1 MSHVTPRISDA
12 DALANLKALR
22 LKPGSP
28 IYTKVLHVSRSGMQ
42 RVIGLY
48 VPHKGAIRGISFE
61 AAALLGWKYDNDR
74 GGVVVDGAGMDM
86 TFHTV
91 YSLSRTLFRK
101 GHRCTGN
108 DGRSGGRRCPS
119 NDHSNDWGQA
129 HRMAEEELREQGI
142 EPRYDGTDR
151 AEGGFYDRRAELAQ
165 TIVDREGLTYRKGRM
180 HSDGGYA
187 LHNVNLW

>member
-1 MSHVTPRISDA
+1 MSHVTPRISGPDA
-12 DALANLKALR
+12 HANLAALR
-22 LKPGSP
+22 LKAGSP

-48 VPHKGAIRGISFE
+48 VPHKGRIVGISFE
-61 AAALLGWKYDNDR
+61 AAALLGWKWDNDR

-91 YSLSRTLFRK
+91 YSLSRTLFPK
-101 GHRCTGN
+101 GHRCTGH
-108 DGRSGGRRCPS
+108 DGGDGGPRCPS
-119 NDHSNDWGQA
+119 NDHSNDYGTA
-129 HRMAEEELREQGI
+129 ARIARDELEAEGI
-142 EPRYDGTDR
+142 DPYAWNTDAERYDLDR
-151 AEGGFYDRRAELAQ
+151 LVRERSDLVRE
-165 TIVDREGLTYRKGRM
+165 REGLTYRKGRM